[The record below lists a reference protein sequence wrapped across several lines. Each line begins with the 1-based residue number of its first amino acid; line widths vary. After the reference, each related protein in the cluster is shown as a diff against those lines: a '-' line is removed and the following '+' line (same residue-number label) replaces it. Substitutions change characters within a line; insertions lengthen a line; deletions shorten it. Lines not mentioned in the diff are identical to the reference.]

1 MKNRKEIELL
11 ESQLDRLNNT
21 IDHIYTSIN
30 FTRFFTNIEDL
41 RKFLI
46 EEHDL
51 GVSEFN
57 MGLKRLN
64 ELKGEKHEKF

>member
-11 ESQLDRLNNT
+11 ESQLDRLDNT
-21 IDHIYTSIN
+21 IDHICTFIN

-46 EEHDL
+46 DEHDL

-64 ELKGEKHEKF
+64 ELKGGKHGKF

>member
-1 MKNRKEIELL
+1 MKNKEEIEFL
-11 ESQLDRLNNT
+11 ESKLDDLNTT
-21 IDHIYTSIN
+21 IDRIDTFID

-46 EEHDL
+46 EEYDL
-51 GVSEFN
+51 GVSKFN

-64 ELKGEKHEKF
+64 ELKGVKHGKL